1 MDRIHAL
8 GVTTSLLSL
17 LIISKS
23 FIERRGHFFS
33 TCVQITQSNINLMVL
48 LGMTF
53 YYVILV
59 GKGIQRFWFGQ
70 LRALEV
76 EHLYERSW
84 FSIMDTCLALTIFR
98 DGFDL
103 LFVIR
108 FGTLLFSKTFHWI
121 IGDRIDFMEQT
132 PNLTY
137 GFHLRMT
144 SIMALFFMVDIGM
157 LVSAYNNTIETGPTM
172 LIVFGFEYA
181 ILASVMIA
189 SFAKYVMNTIE
200 INRET
205 PWEER
210 TLYFLY
216 VDLFLDFFKLISYLV
231 FFAVVVNFY
240 GIPLHIVRDVYLTF
254 RSFIKRLYG
263 LLRYREATAN
273 MNERYPTP
281 TEDELNATDKV
292 CIVCREEMCLPSV
305 PPAPAT
311 PVTEIP
317 KKLPCGHLFHF
328 RCLRSWLER
337 QQTCPTCRGN
347 ILETPP
353 PQPAAQNNGP
363 NVNPNANA
371 QPNAPVGGIM
381 GIFRQLQDRG
391 RAAAGLAQVP
401 QQVVG
406 PNIPAVGLPRH
417 PVVPNPQQQ
426 ELRAPNIPFGMPNG
440 IQPLP
445 NIVYPLTLTPLN
457 SGNPTLPTT
466 SLLSLEQLRGM
477 EGSSRVAAA
486 TRLQELRNI
495 RSQLDILCNRME
507 QVLMLMPNE
516 EEIVLTAGSSL
527 VEPEIDQ

>member
-1 MDRIHAL
+1 
-8 GVTTSLLSL
+8 
-17 LIISKS
+17 
-23 FIERRGHFFS
+23 
-33 TCVQITQSNINLMVL
+33 
-48 LGMTF
+48 
-53 YYVILV
+53 
-59 GKGIQRFWFGQ
+59 
-70 LRALEV
+70 
-76 EHLYERSW
+76 
-84 FSIMDTCLALTIFR
+84 
-98 DGFDL
+98 
-103 LFVIR
+103 
-108 FGTLLFSKTFHWI
+108 
-121 IGDRIDFMEQT
+121 MEQT

-144 SIMALFFMVDIGM
+144 SIMALFFM
-157 LVSAYNNTIETGPTM
+157 
-172 LIVFGFEYA
+172 YA

-347 ILETPP
+347 ILESKAIKDLSLAPP

-406 PNIPAVGLPRH
+406 PNIPAVGLPRN